1 MKSCLA
7 TSFFQITTP
16 KIIQICAGTFLSSRE
31 TFFCRKLKNDIMSFL
46 DQCNVETTVSPLGL
60 QGLSCSKVTGFE
72 GGLFQTLFKG
82 HIFCFL
88 VISFGRQIFEL
99 FARETILEKKRSVI
113 LSVLSISSE
122 CLFRNLPI
130 VRKRTGRSGYALTL
144 LLLDNLILKCR
155 KYFNSI
161 ALPLTTVFKSI
172 FFSRQYVTLHI
183 QVAKG
188 SFKMCK
194 MTGQEN
200 GSLFSTKGAIKSTQT
215 SNLYLVDAEGS
226 SQIMLSTQKWIPNRK
241 YEDR

>member
-1 MKSCLA
+1 MQRIA
-7 TSFFQITTP
+7 THALRQ
-16 KIIQICAGTFLSSRE
+16 KISSKE
-31 TFFCRKLKNDIMSFL
+31 MFDRKINPNK
-46 DQCNVETTVSPLGL
+46 T
-60 QGLSCSKVTGFE
+60 LSCT
-72 GGLFQTLFKG
+72 
-82 HIFCFL
+82 
-88 VISFGRQIFEL
+88 
-99 FARETILEKKRSVI
+99 
-113 LSVLSISSE
+113 VLSISSE

-130 VRKRTGRSGYALTL
+130 VRKRTL

-161 ALPLTTVFKSI
+161 ALTLTTVFKSI

-200 GSLFSTKGAIKSTQT
+200 GSLFFRKRCNKVNIDFESILSRCG
-215 SNLYLVDAEGS
+215 GS